1 MNESWIRIASADEL
15 AEGGMLEVS
24 CNERTLCLYRVE
36 GKVYATDAQCTH
48 GNASL
53 ADGYIIGDE
62 VECPFHQGLF
72 HIPSG
77 RATGAPCTE
86 DLRTYPVR
94 EEDGQ
99 VRVQLAPACPAG
111 K

>member
-1 MNESWIRIASADEL
+1 MKQSWIQIASADKL
-15 AEGGMLEVS
+15 TEGSMLEVS
-24 CNERTLCLYRVE
+24 CNDRTYCLYRVE
-36 GKVYATDAQCTH
+36 GNIYATDAQCTH

-53 ADGYIIGDE
+53 SDGFIIGDE

-72 HIPSG
+72 HIPTG

-94 EEDGQ
+94 VEGDVVSVQVPSTQSTGQ
-99 VRVQLAPACPAG
+99 
-111 K
+111 